1 MPRSGLSFVNKTNWL
16 ALKSLAPYLWDFKYR
31 VVVALALLSLAK
43 VANVTVPLVLK
54 DVVDSLAPKDQLL
67 VLPLALLL
75 GYGALRLCAVLF
87 AELRDVVFVKV
98 TRRAT
103 RRIALK
109 VFRHLHNL
117 SLRFH
122 LERHTGGISR
132 EIERGTRGIS
142 TLLTY
147 SLFSIIPV
155 ILEFSFVAAI
165 LLDRFDWRF
174 AAITFSA
181 VFLYLLYTFFV
192 SEWRMNI
199 RREANGWDTRSN
211 SHAVD
216 SLLNY
221 ETVKYFNNEEYEAR
235 RYDSFLREYERA
247 DVKTET
253 SLGLLNIGQSV
264 IIAIA
269 VTSLMILTS
278 QGVVAQ
284 NLTIGDLVL
293 VNGLLIQL
301 YIPLNFM
308 GMVYRE
314 IKQAFIDMN
323 NMFSL
328 LDTRRDIVDRSD
340 CVPMESSR
348 PSVEFKN
355 VSFSYDGKRHTLSD
369 VSFVIPFGKTVAV
382 VGESGS
388 GKTTL
393 ARLLFRLYDVDQGE
407 IRLDGTDIRN
417 YSQAS
422 YRKSIGVVPQDTV
435 LFNDTLGFNIR
446 YGNPSCNAD
455 DLDRVVCLA
464 QLEKFI
470 QSLPEGYETTVGER
484 GLKVSG
490 GEKQR
495 ISIARAILKDPPI
508 MVFDEA
514 TSSLDSGSERQIQL
528 ALDDVSKNRTTL
540 VIAHRLSTIIHAHE
554 IVVLDEG
561 KVIERGTHNNLLA
574 SGGRYAHM
582 WHIQQNNTQTGY

>member
-1 MPRSGLSFVNKTNWL
+1 MNKTNWL

-278 QGVVAQ
+278 KGVVAQ

-407 IRLDGTDIRN
+407 IRLDGKDIRN

-446 YGNPSCNAD
+446 YGNPSCNEE
-455 DLDRVVCLA
+455 DLDRVVRLA

-561 KVIERGTHNNLLA
+561 KVIERGTHNDLLE

-582 WHIQQNNTQTGY
+582 WHIQQNNTQTEN

>member
-1 MPRSGLSFVNKTNWL
+1 MNKTNWL

-75 GYGALRLCAVLF
+75 GYGALRFCAVLF

-278 QGVVAQ
+278 KGVVAQ

-328 LDTRRDIVDRSD
+328 LDTRQDVIDRSY

-355 VSFSYDGKRHTLSD
+355 VSFSYDSKRHTLSD

-407 IRLDGTDIRN
+407 IRLDGKDIRN

-446 YGNPSCNAD
+446 YGNPSCSEE
-455 DLDRVVCLA
+455 DLDRVVRLA

-582 WHIQQNNTQTGY
+582 WHIQQNNTQTEY

>member
-1 MPRSGLSFVNKTNWL
+1 MNKTNWL

-561 KVIERGTHNNLLA
+561 KVIERGTHNDLLE
-574 SGGRYAHM
+574 SGGRYAQM

>member
-1 MPRSGLSFVNKTNWL
+1 MNKTNWL
-16 ALKSLAPYLWDFKYR
+16 VLKSLAPYVWDFKYR
-31 VVVALALLSLAK
+31 VVAALVLLTLAK
-43 VANVTVPLVLK
+43 AANVTVPLVLK
-54 DVVDSLAPKDQLL
+54 EVVDSLAPKDQLL
-67 VLPLALLL
+67 LLPLALLL

-109 VFRHLHNL
+109 VFRHLHDL

-142 TLLTY
+142 TILTY

-155 ILEFSFVAAI
+155 ILEFGFVAAI

-181 VFLYLLYTFFV
+181 VFLYLVYTFFV

-235 RYDSFLREYERA
+235 RYDSFLQEYERA

-278 QGVVAQ
+278 QGVVSQ

-340 CVPMESSR
+340 CIPMESPR

-369 VSFVIPFGKTVAV
+369 VSFTIPFGKTVAV

-393 ARLLFRLYDVDQGE
+393 ARLLFRLYDVDEGV
-407 IRLDGTDIRN
+407 IHLDGIDIRN
-417 YSQAS
+417 YSQVS

-435 LFNDTLGFNIR
+435 LFNNTLGFNIR
-446 YGNPSCNAD
+446 YGDPACNSE
-455 DLDRVVCLA
+455 DLDRVVRLA

-495 ISIARAILKDPPI
+495 ISIARAILKNPPI

-528 ALDDVSKNRTTL
+528 ALDDVSKDRTTL

-554 IVVLDEG
+554 IVVLNAG
-561 KVIERGTHNNLLA
+561 KVIERGTHDDLLE

-582 WHIQQNNTQTGY
+582 WHMQQNNAQKKY

>member
-1 MPRSGLSFVNKTNWL
+1 MNKTNWL
-16 ALKSLAPYLWDFKYR
+16 VLKSLAPYVWDFKYR
-31 VVVALALLSLAK
+31 VVAALVLLTLAK
-43 VANVTVPLVLK
+43 AANVTVPLVLK
-54 DVVDSLAPKDQLL
+54 EVVDSLAPKDQLL
-67 VLPLALLL
+67 LLPLALLL

-109 VFRHLHNL
+109 VFRHLHDL

-155 ILEFSFVAAI
+155 ILEFGFVAAI

-181 VFLYLLYTFFV
+181 VFLYLVYTFFV

-235 RYDSFLREYERA
+235 RYDSFLQEYERA

-278 QGVVAQ
+278 QGVVSQ

-340 CVPMESSR
+340 CIPMESPR

-369 VSFVIPFGKTVAV
+369 VSFTIPFGKTVAV

-393 ARLLFRLYDVDQGE
+393 ARLLFRLYDVDEGA
-407 IRLDGTDIRN
+407 IHLDGIDIRN
-417 YSQAS
+417 YSQVS

-435 LFNDTLGFNIR
+435 LFNNTLGFNIR
-446 YGNPSCNAD
+446 YGDPACNSE
-455 DLDRVVCLA
+455 DLDRVVRLA

-495 ISIARAILKDPPI
+495 ISIARAILKNPPI

-528 ALDDVSKNRTTL
+528 ALDDVSKDRTTL

-554 IVVLDEG
+554 IVVLNAG
-561 KVIERGTHNNLLA
+561 KVIERGTHDDLLE
-574 SGGRYAHM
+574 SEGQYAYM
-582 WHIQQNNTQTGY
+582 WYMQQNNAQKKY

>member
-1 MPRSGLSFVNKTNWL
+1 MNKTSWL

-75 GYGALRLCAVLF
+75 GYGALRFCAVLF

-278 QGVVAQ
+278 KGVVAQ

-328 LDTRRDIVDRSD
+328 LDTRQDVIDRSD

-407 IRLDGTDIRN
+407 IRLDGKDIRN

-446 YGNPSCNAD
+446 YGNPSCNEE
-455 DLDRVVCLA
+455 DLDRVVRLA

-561 KVIERGTHNNLLA
+561 KVIERGTHNDLIE

-582 WHIQQNNTQTGY
+582 WHIQQNNTQTEN

>member
-1 MPRSGLSFVNKTNWL
+1 MNKTNWL

-43 VANVTVPLVLK
+43 VANVMVPLVLK

-278 QGVVAQ
+278 KGVVAQ

-328 LDTRRDIVDRSD
+328 LDTRQDVVDRSD

-407 IRLDGTDIRN
+407 IRLDGKDIRN

-446 YGNPSCNAD
+446 YGNPSCNEE
-455 DLDRVVCLA
+455 DLDRVVRLA

-561 KVIERGTHNNLLA
+561 KVIERGTHNDLLE

-582 WHIQQNNTQTGY
+582 WHIQQNNTQTEN

>member
-1 MPRSGLSFVNKTNWL
+1 MNKTNWL
-16 ALKSLAPYLWDFKYR
+16 VLKSLAPYVWDFKYR
-31 VVVALALLSLAK
+31 VVAALVLLTLAK
-43 VANVTVPLVLK
+43 AANVTVPLVLK
-54 DVVDSLAPKDQLL
+54 EVVDSLAPKDQLL
-67 VLPLALLL
+67 LLPLALLL

-109 VFRHLHNL
+109 VFRHLHDL

-142 TLLTY
+142 TILTY

-155 ILEFSFVAAI
+155 ILEFGFVAAI

-181 VFLYLLYTFFV
+181 VFLYLVYTFFV

-235 RYDSFLREYERA
+235 RYDSFLQEYERA

-278 QGVVAQ
+278 QGVVSQ

-340 CVPMESSR
+340 CIPMESPR

-369 VSFVIPFGKTVAV
+369 VSFTIPFGKTVAV

-393 ARLLFRLYDVDQGE
+393 ARLLFRLYDVDEGA
-407 IRLDGTDIRN
+407 IHLDGIDIRN
-417 YSQAS
+417 YSQVS

-435 LFNDTLGFNIR
+435 LFNNTLGFNIR
-446 YGNPSCNAD
+446 YGDPACNSE
-455 DLDRVVCLA
+455 DLDRVVRLA

-495 ISIARAILKDPPI
+495 ISIARAILKNPPI

-528 ALDDVSKNRTTL
+528 ALDDVSKDRTTL

-554 IVVLDEG
+554 IVVLDAG
-561 KVIERGTHNNLLA
+561 KVIERGTHEYLLE

-582 WHIQQNNTQTGY
+582 WHMQQNNAQKKY

>member
-1 MPRSGLSFVNKTNWL
+1 VNKTNWL

-122 LERHTGGISR
+122 LGRHTGGISR

-278 QGVVAQ
+278 KGVVAQ

-328 LDTRRDIVDRSD
+328 LDTRQDVVDRSD

-407 IRLDGTDIRN
+407 IRLDGKDIRN

-446 YGNPSCNAD
+446 YGNPSCNEE
-455 DLDRVVCLA
+455 DLDRVVRLA

-561 KVIERGTHNNLLA
+561 KVIERGTHNDLLE

-582 WHIQQNNTQTGY
+582 WHIQQNNTQTEN

>member
-1 MPRSGLSFVNKTNWL
+1 MNKTNWL
-16 ALKSLAPYLWDFKYR
+16 VLKSLAPYVWDFKYR
-31 VVVALALLSLAK
+31 VVAALVLLTLAK
-43 VANVTVPLVLK
+43 AANVTVPLVLK
-54 DVVDSLAPKDQLL
+54 EVVDSLAPKDQLL
-67 VLPLALLL
+67 LLPLALLL

-109 VFRHLHNL
+109 VFRHLHDL

-155 ILEFSFVAAI
+155 ILEFGFVAAI

-181 VFLYLLYTFFV
+181 VFLYLAYTFFV

-235 RYDSFLREYERA
+235 RYDSFLQEYERA

-278 QGVVAQ
+278 QGVVSQ

-340 CVPMESSR
+340 CIPMESPR

-369 VSFVIPFGKTVAV
+369 VSFTIPFGKTVAV

-393 ARLLFRLYDVDQGE
+393 ARLLFRLYDVDEGA
-407 IRLDGTDIRN
+407 IHLDGIDIRN
-417 YSQAS
+417 YSQVS

-435 LFNDTLGFNIR
+435 LFNNTLGFNIR
-446 YGNPSCNAD
+446 YGDPACNSE
-455 DLDRVVCLA
+455 DLDRVVRLA

-495 ISIARAILKDPPI
+495 ISIARAILKNPPI

-514 TSSLDSGSERQIQL
+514 TSSLDSESERQIQL
-528 ALDDVSKNRTTL
+528 ALDDVSKDRTTL

-554 IVVLDEG
+554 IVVLNAG
-561 KVIERGTHNNLLA
+561 KVTERGTHDDLLE

-582 WHIQQNNTQTGY
+582 WHMQQNNAQKKY

>member
-1 MPRSGLSFVNKTNWL
+1 MNKTNWL
-16 ALKSLAPYLWDFKYR
+16 ALKSLAPYVWEFKYR
-31 VVVALALLSLAK
+31 VVAALVLLTLAK

-54 DVVDSLAPKDQLL
+54 EVVDSLAPKDQLL
-67 VLPLALLL
+67 LLPLALLL
-75 GYGALRLCAVLF
+75 SYGGLRLCAVLF

-109 VFRHLHNL
+109 VFRHLHDL
-117 SLRFH
+117 SLKFH

-142 TLLTY
+142 ILLTY

-155 ILEFSFVAAI
+155 ILEFGFVAAI

-181 VFLYLLYTFFV
+181 VFLYLVYTFFV

-221 ETVKYFNNEEYEAR
+221 ETVKYFNNEEYEAQ
-235 RYDSFLREYERA
+235 RYDSFLQEYERA

-278 QGVVAQ
+278 QGVVSQ

-328 LDTRRDIVDRSD
+328 LDTRRDIVDRAD
-340 CVPMESSR
+340 CIPMKSST
-348 PSVEFKN
+348 PTIQFKN
-355 VSFSYDGKRHTLSD
+355 VSFSYDGKRETLSD
-369 VSFVIPFGKTVAV
+369 VSFFIPFGKTVAV

-393 ARLLFRLYDVDQGE
+393 ARLLFRLYDVDEGG
-407 IRLDGTDIRN
+407 IILDGVDVRH
-417 YSQAS
+417 YSQTS
-422 YRKSIGVVPQDTV
+422 YRKSVGVVPQDTV

-446 YGNPSCNAD
+446 YGDPSCKD
-455 DLDRVVCLA
+455 EDLDRVVRLA

-470 QSLPEGYETTVGER
+470 QSLPEGYGTTVGER

-495 ISIARAILKDPPI
+495 ISIARAILKNPPI
-508 MVFDEA
+508 MIFDEA

-554 IVVLDEG
+554 IIVLDSG
-561 KVIERGTHNNLLA
+561 KIVEQGTHDQLLERE
-574 SGGRYAHM
+574 GRYSRM
-582 WHIQQNNTQTGY
+582 WNLQQNNA

>member
-1 MPRSGLSFVNKTNWL
+1 MNKTNWL

-31 VVVALALLSLAK
+31 VVVALVLLSLAK

-582 WHIQQNNTQTGY
+582 WHIQQNNTQTEY

>member
-1 MPRSGLSFVNKTNWL
+1 MNKTNWL
-16 ALKSLAPYLWDFKYR
+16 ALKSLAPYVWEFKYR
-31 VVVALALLSLAK
+31 VVAALVLLTLAK

-54 DVVDSLAPKDQLL
+54 EVVDSLAPKDQLL
-67 VLPLALLL
+67 LLPLALLL
-75 GYGALRLCAVLF
+75 SYGGLRLCAVLF

-109 VFRHLHNL
+109 VFRHLHDL
-117 SLRFH
+117 SLKFH

-142 TLLTY
+142 ILLTY

-155 ILEFSFVAAI
+155 ILEFGFVAAI

-181 VFLYLLYTFFV
+181 VFLYLVYTFFV

-221 ETVKYFNNEEYEAR
+221 ETVKYFNNEEYEAQ
-235 RYDSFLREYERA
+235 RYDSFLQEYERA

-278 QGVVAQ
+278 QGVVSQ

-328 LDTRRDIVDRSD
+328 LDTRRDIVDRAD
-340 CVPMESSR
+340 CIPMKSST
-348 PSVEFKN
+348 PTIQFKN
-355 VSFSYDGKRHTLSD
+355 VSFSYDGKRETLSD
-369 VSFVIPFGKTVAV
+369 VSFFIPFGKTVAV

-393 ARLLFRLYDVDQGE
+393 ARLLFRLYDVDEGG
-407 IRLDGTDIRN
+407 IILDGVDVRH
-417 YSQAS
+417 YSQTS
-422 YRKSIGVVPQDTV
+422 YRKSVGVVPQDTV

-446 YGNPSCNAD
+446 YGDPSCKD
-455 DLDRVVCLA
+455 EDLDRVVRLA

-470 QSLPEGYETTVGER
+470 QSLPEGYGTTVGER

-508 MVFDEA
+508 MIFDEA

-554 IVVLDEG
+554 IIVLDSG
-561 KVIERGTHNNLLA
+561 KIVEQGTHDQLLERE
-574 SGGRYAHM
+574 GRYSRM
-582 WHIQQNNTQTGY
+582 WNLQRNNA

>member
-1 MPRSGLSFVNKTNWL
+1 VNKTNWL
-16 ALKSLAPYLWDFKYR
+16 VLKSLAPYVWDFKYR
-31 VVVALALLSLAK
+31 VVAALVLLTLAK

-54 DVVDSLAPKDQLL
+54 EVVDSLAPKDQLL
-67 VLPLALLL
+67 LLPLALLL

-109 VFRHLHNL
+109 VFRHLHDL

-155 ILEFSFVAAI
+155 ILEFGFVAAI

-181 VFLYLLYTFFV
+181 VFLYLAYTFFV

-235 RYDSFLREYERA
+235 RYDSFLQEYERA

-278 QGVVAQ
+278 QGVVSQ

-340 CVPMESSR
+340 CIPMESPR

-369 VSFVIPFGKTVAV
+369 VNFTIPFGKTVAV

-393 ARLLFRLYDVDQGE
+393 ARLLFRLYDVDEGA
-407 IRLDGTDIRN
+407 IHLDGIDIRN
-417 YSQAS
+417 YSQVS

-435 LFNDTLGFNIR
+435 LFNNTLGFNIR
-446 YGNPSCNAD
+446 YGDPACNSE
-455 DLDRVVCLA
+455 DLDRVVRLA

-495 ISIARAILKDPPI
+495 ISIARAILKNPPI

-514 TSSLDSGSERQIQL
+514 TSSLDSESERLIQL

-561 KVIERGTHNNLLA
+561 KVIERGTHNDLLE
-574 SGGRYAHM
+574 SGGRYAQM

>member
-1 MPRSGLSFVNKTNWL
+1 
-16 ALKSLAPYLWDFKYR
+16 
-31 VVVALALLSLAK
+31 
-43 VANVTVPLVLK
+43 
-54 DVVDSLAPKDQLL
+54 
-67 VLPLALLL
+67 
-75 GYGALRLCAVLF
+75 
-87 AELRDVVFVKV
+87 
-98 TRRAT
+98 
-103 RRIALK
+103 
-109 VFRHLHNL
+109 
-117 SLRFH
+117 
-122 LERHTGGISR
+122 
-132 EIERGTRGIS
+132 
-142 TLLTY
+142 
-147 SLFSIIPV
+147 
-155 ILEFSFVAAI
+155 VAAI

-181 VFLYLLYTFFV
+181 VFVYLVYTFFV

-235 RYDSFLREYERA
+235 RYDSFLQEYERA

-278 QGVVAQ
+278 QGVVSQ

-340 CVPMESSR
+340 CIPMESPR

-369 VSFVIPFGKTVAV
+369 VNFTIPFGKTVAV

-393 ARLLFRLYDVDQGE
+393 ARLLFRLYDVDEGA
-407 IRLDGTDIRN
+407 IHLDGIDIRN
-417 YSQAS
+417 YSQVS

-435 LFNDTLGFNIR
+435 LFNNTLGFNIR
-446 YGNPSCNAD
+446 YGDPACNSE
-455 DLDRVVCLA
+455 DLDRVVRLA

-495 ISIARAILKDPPI
+495 ISIARAILKNPPI

-528 ALDDVSKNRTTL
+528 ALDDVSKDRTTL

-554 IVVLDEG
+554 IVVLNAG
-561 KVIERGTHNNLLA
+561 KVTERGTHDDLLE

-582 WHIQQNNTQTGY
+582 WHMQQNNAQKKY

>member
-1 MPRSGLSFVNKTNWL
+1 MNKTNWL

-407 IRLDGTDIRN
+407 IRLDGMDIRN

-446 YGNPSCNAD
+446 YGNPACNAD

-561 KVIERGTHNNLLA
+561 KVIERGTHNDLLE
-574 SGGRYAHM
+574 SGGRYAQM

>member
-1 MPRSGLSFVNKTNWL
+1 MNKTNWL

-43 VANVTVPLVLK
+43 VANVMVPLVLK

-122 LERHTGGISR
+122 LGRHTGGISR

-278 QGVVAQ
+278 KGVVAQ

-328 LDTRRDIVDRSD
+328 LDTRQDVVDRSD

-407 IRLDGTDIRN
+407 IRLDGKDIRN

-446 YGNPSCNAD
+446 YGNPSCNEE
-455 DLDRVVCLA
+455 DLDRVVRLA

-528 ALDDVSKNRTTL
+528 ALDVVSKNRTTL

-554 IVVLDEG
+554 IVVLNEG
-561 KVIERGTHNNLLA
+561 KVIERGTHNDLLE

-582 WHIQQNNTQTGY
+582 WHIQQNNTQTEN

>member
-1 MPRSGLSFVNKTNWL
+1 MNKTNWL
-16 ALKSLAPYLWDFKYR
+16 VLKSLAPYVWDFKYR
-31 VVVALALLSLAK
+31 VVAALVLLTLAK
-43 VANVTVPLVLK
+43 AANVTVPLVLK
-54 DVVDSLAPKDQLL
+54 EVVDSLAPKDQLL
-67 VLPLALLL
+67 LLPLALLL
-75 GYGALRLCAVLF
+75 GYGVLRLCAVLF

-109 VFRHLHNL
+109 VFRHLHDL

-142 TLLTY
+142 TILTY

-155 ILEFSFVAAI
+155 ILEFGFVAAI

-181 VFLYLLYTFFV
+181 VFLYLVYTFFV

-235 RYDSFLREYERA
+235 RYDSFLQEYERA

-278 QGVVAQ
+278 QGVVSQ

-340 CVPMESSR
+340 CIPMESPR

-369 VSFVIPFGKTVAV
+369 VSFTIPFGKTVAV

-393 ARLLFRLYDVDQGE
+393 ARLLFRLYDVDEGA
-407 IRLDGTDIRN
+407 IHLDGIDIRN
-417 YSQAS
+417 YSQVS

-435 LFNDTLGFNIR
+435 LFNNTLGFNIR
-446 YGNPSCNAD
+446 YGDPACNSE
-455 DLDRVVCLA
+455 DLDRVVRLA

-495 ISIARAILKDPPI
+495 ISIARAILKNPPI

-528 ALDDVSKNRTTL
+528 ALDDVSKDRTTL

-554 IVVLDEG
+554 IVVLNAG
-561 KVIERGTHNNLLA
+561 KVTERGTHDDLLE

-582 WHIQQNNTQTGY
+582 WHMQQNNAQKKY

>member
-1 MPRSGLSFVNKTNWL
+1 MNKTSWL

-75 GYGALRLCAVLF
+75 GYGALRFCAVLF

-122 LERHTGGISR
+122 LERYTGGISR

-278 QGVVAQ
+278 KGVVAQ

-328 LDTRRDIVDRSD
+328 LDTREDVIDRSD

-407 IRLDGTDIRN
+407 IRLDGKDIRN

-446 YGNPSCNAD
+446 YGNPSCNEE
-455 DLDRVVCLA
+455 DLDRVVRLA

-561 KVIERGTHNNLLA
+561 KVIERGTHNDLLE

-582 WHIQQNNTQTGY
+582 WHIQQNNTQTEN

>member
-1 MPRSGLSFVNKTNWL
+1 MPRSGLSLVNKTNWL

-31 VVVALALLSLAK
+31 VVVALVLLSLAK

-582 WHIQQNNTQTGY
+582 WHIQQNNTQTEY

>member
-1 MPRSGLSFVNKTNWL
+1 VNKTNWL
-16 ALKSLAPYLWDFKYR
+16 VLKSLAPYVWDFKYR
-31 VVVALALLSLAK
+31 VVAALVLLTLAK
-43 VANVTVPLVLK
+43 AANVTVPLVLK
-54 DVVDSLAPKDQLL
+54 EVVDSLAPKDQLL
-67 VLPLALLL
+67 LLPLALLL

-109 VFRHLHNL
+109 VFRHLHDL

-142 TLLTY
+142 TILTY

-155 ILEFSFVAAI
+155 ILEFGFVAAI

-181 VFLYLLYTFFV
+181 VFLYLVYTFFV

-235 RYDSFLREYERA
+235 RYDSFLQEYERA

-278 QGVVAQ
+278 QGVVSQ

-340 CVPMESSR
+340 CIPMESPR

-369 VSFVIPFGKTVAV
+369 VSFTIPFGKTVAV

-393 ARLLFRLYDVDQGE
+393 ARLLFRLYDVDEGA
-407 IRLDGTDIRN
+407 IHLDGIDIRN
-417 YSQAS
+417 YSQVS
-422 YRKSIGVVPQDTV
+422 YRKSIGVVPQDTI
-435 LFNDTLGFNIR
+435 LFNNTLGFNIR
-446 YGNPSCNAD
+446 YGDPACNSE
-455 DLDRVVCLA
+455 DLDRVVRLA

-495 ISIARAILKDPPI
+495 ISIARAILKNPPI

-514 TSSLDSGSERQIQL
+514 TSSLDSESERQIQL
-528 ALDDVSKNRTTL
+528 ALDDVSKDRTTL

-554 IVVLDEG
+554 IVVLNAG
-561 KVIERGTHNNLLA
+561 KVTERGTHDDLLE

-582 WHIQQNNTQTGY
+582 WHMQQNNAQKKY

>member
-1 MPRSGLSFVNKTNWL
+1 VNKTNWL
-16 ALKSLAPYLWDFKYR
+16 VLKSLAPYVWDFKYR
-31 VVVALALLSLAK
+31 VVAALVLLTLAK
-43 VANVTVPLVLK
+43 AANVTVPLVLK
-54 DVVDSLAPKDQLL
+54 EVVDSLAPKDQLL
-67 VLPLALLL
+67 LLPLALLL

-109 VFRHLHNL
+109 VFRHLHDL

-142 TLLTY
+142 TILTY

-155 ILEFSFVAAI
+155 ILEFGFVAAI

-181 VFLYLLYTFFV
+181 VFLYLVYTFFV

-235 RYDSFLREYERA
+235 RYDSFLQEYERA

-278 QGVVAQ
+278 QGVVSQ

-340 CVPMESSR
+340 CIPMESPR

-369 VSFVIPFGKTVAV
+369 VSFTIPFGKTVAV

-393 ARLLFRLYDVDQGE
+393 ARLLFRLYDVDEGA
-407 IRLDGTDIRN
+407 IHLDGIDIRN
-417 YSQAS
+417 YSQVS

-435 LFNDTLGFNIR
+435 LFNNTLGFNIR
-446 YGNPSCNAD
+446 YGDPACNSD
-455 DLDRVVCLA
+455 DLDRVVRLA

-495 ISIARAILKDPPI
+495 ISIARAILKNPPI

-514 TSSLDSGSERQIQL
+514 TSSLDSESERQIQL
-528 ALDDVSKNRTTL
+528 ALDDVSKDRTTL

-554 IVVLDEG
+554 IVVLNAG
-561 KVIERGTHNNLLA
+561 KVTERGTHDDLLE

-582 WHIQQNNTQTGY
+582 WHMQQNNAQKKY

>member
-1 MPRSGLSFVNKTNWL
+1 MNKTNWL

-75 GYGALRLCAVLF
+75 GYGELRFCAVLF

-278 QGVVAQ
+278 KGVVAQ

-328 LDTRRDIVDRSD
+328 LDTRQDVVDRSD

-407 IRLDGTDIRN
+407 IRLDGKDIRN

-446 YGNPSCNAD
+446 YGNPSCSEE
-455 DLDRVVCLA
+455 DLDRVVRLA

-561 KVIERGTHNNLLA
+561 KVIERGTHNDLLE
-574 SGGRYAHM
+574 SGGRYAQM

>member
-1 MPRSGLSFVNKTNWL
+1 MNKTNWL
-16 ALKSLAPYLWDFKYR
+16 VLKSLAPYVWDFKYR
-31 VVVALALLSLAK
+31 VVAALVLLTLAK
-43 VANVTVPLVLK
+43 AANVTVPLVLK
-54 DVVDSLAPKDQLL
+54 EVVDSLAPKDQLL
-67 VLPLALLL
+67 LLPLALLL

-109 VFRHLHNL
+109 VFRHLHDL

-142 TLLTY
+142 TILTY

-155 ILEFSFVAAI
+155 ILEFGFVAAI

-181 VFLYLLYTFFV
+181 VFLYLVYTFFV

-235 RYDSFLREYERA
+235 RYDSFLQEYERA

-278 QGVVAQ
+278 QGVVSQ

-340 CVPMESSR
+340 CIPMESPR
-348 PSVEFKN
+348 PSVKFKN

-369 VSFVIPFGKTVAV
+369 VSFTIPFGKTVAV

-393 ARLLFRLYDVDQGE
+393 ARLLFRLYDVDEGA
-407 IRLDGTDIRN
+407 IHLDGIDIRK
-417 YSQAS
+417 YSQVS

-435 LFNDTLGFNIR
+435 LFNNTLGFNIR
-446 YGNPSCNAD
+446 YGDPACNSE
-455 DLDRVVCLA
+455 DLDRVVRLA

-495 ISIARAILKDPPI
+495 ISIARAILKNPPI

-514 TSSLDSGSERQIQL
+514 TSSLDSESERQIQL
-528 ALDDVSKNRTTL
+528 ALDDVSKDRTTL

-554 IVVLDEG
+554 IVVLNAG
-561 KVIERGTHNNLLA
+561 KVTERGTHDDLLE

-582 WHIQQNNTQTGY
+582 WHMQQNNAQKKY

>member
-1 MPRSGLSFVNKTNWL
+1 MNKTSWL

-75 GYGALRLCAVLF
+75 GYGVLRFCAVLF

-278 QGVVAQ
+278 KGVVAQ

-328 LDTRRDIVDRSD
+328 LDTRQDVIDRSD

-407 IRLDGTDIRN
+407 IRLDGKDIRN

-446 YGNPSCNAD
+446 YGNPSCNEE
-455 DLDRVVCLA
+455 DLDRVVRLA

-561 KVIERGTHNNLLA
+561 KVIERGTHNDLLE

-582 WHIQQNNTQTGY
+582 WHIQQNNTQTEN

>member
-1 MPRSGLSFVNKTNWL
+1 VNKTNWL
-16 ALKSLAPYLWDFKYR
+16 VLKSLAPYVWDFKYR
-31 VVVALALLSLAK
+31 VVAALVLLTLAK
-43 VANVTVPLVLK
+43 AANVTVPLVLK
-54 DVVDSLAPKDQLL
+54 EVVDSLAPKDQLL
-67 VLPLALLL
+67 LLPLALLL

-109 VFRHLHNL
+109 VFRHLHDL

-155 ILEFSFVAAI
+155 ILEFGFVAAI

-181 VFLYLLYTFFV
+181 VFLYLVYTFFV

-235 RYDSFLREYERA
+235 RYDSFLQEYERA

-278 QGVVAQ
+278 QGVVSQ

-340 CVPMESSR
+340 CIPMESPR

-369 VSFVIPFGKTVAV
+369 VSFTIPFGKTVAV

-393 ARLLFRLYDVDQGE
+393 ARLLFRLYDVDEGA
-407 IRLDGTDIRN
+407 IHLDGIDIRN
-417 YSQAS
+417 YSQVS

-435 LFNDTLGFNIR
+435 LFNNTLGFNIR
-446 YGNPSCNAD
+446 YGDPACNSE
-455 DLDRVVCLA
+455 DLDRVVRLA

-495 ISIARAILKDPPI
+495 ISIARAILKNPPI

-514 TSSLDSGSERQIQL
+514 TSSLDSESERQIQL
-528 ALDDVSKNRTTL
+528 ALDDVSKDRTTL

-554 IVVLDEG
+554 IVVLNAG
-561 KVIERGTHNNLLA
+561 KVTERGTHDDLLE

-582 WHIQQNNTQTGY
+582 WHMQQNNAQKKY

>member
-1 MPRSGLSFVNKTNWL
+1 MNKTNWL
-16 ALKSLAPYLWDFKYR
+16 VLKSLAPYVWDFKYR
-31 VVVALALLSLAK
+31 VVAALVLLTLAK
-43 VANVTVPLVLK
+43 AANVTVPLVLK
-54 DVVDSLAPKDQLL
+54 EVVDSLAPKDQLL
-67 VLPLALLL
+67 LLPLALLL

-109 VFRHLHNL
+109 VFRHLHDL

-142 TLLTY
+142 TILTY

-155 ILEFSFVAAI
+155 ILEFGFVAAI

-181 VFLYLLYTFFV
+181 VFLYLVYTFFV

-235 RYDSFLREYERA
+235 RYDSFLQEYERA

-278 QGVVAQ
+278 QGVVSQ

-340 CVPMESSR
+340 CIPMESPR

-369 VSFVIPFGKTVAV
+369 VSFTIPFGKTVAV

-393 ARLLFRLYDVDQGE
+393 ARLLFRLYDVDEGA
-407 IRLDGTDIRN
+407 IHLDGIDIRN
-417 YSQAS
+417 YSQVS

-435 LFNDTLGFNIR
+435 LFNNTLGFNIR
-446 YGNPSCNAD
+446 YGDPACNSE
-455 DLDRVVCLA
+455 DLDRVVRLA

-495 ISIARAILKDPPI
+495 ISIARAILKNPPI

-528 ALDDVSKNRTTL
+528 ALDDVSKDRTTL

-554 IVVLDEG
+554 IVVLNAG
-561 KVIERGTHNNLLA
+561 KVTERGTHDDLLE

-582 WHIQQNNTQTGY
+582 WHMQQNNAQKKY

>member
-1 MPRSGLSFVNKTNWL
+1 MNKTSWL

-278 QGVVAQ
+278 KGVVAQ

-328 LDTRRDIVDRSD
+328 LDTRQDVIDRSD

-407 IRLDGTDIRN
+407 IRLDGKDIRN

-446 YGNPSCNAD
+446 YGNPSCNEE
-455 DLDRVVCLA
+455 DLDRVVRLA

-561 KVIERGTHNNLLA
+561 KVIERGTHNDLLE

-582 WHIQQNNTQTGY
+582 WHIQQNNTQTEN

>member
-1 MPRSGLSFVNKTNWL
+1 VNKTNWL
-16 ALKSLAPYLWDFKYR
+16 VLKSLAPYVWDFKYR
-31 VVVALALLSLAK
+31 VVAALVLLTLAK
-43 VANVTVPLVLK
+43 AANVTVPLVLK
-54 DVVDSLAPKDQLL
+54 EVVDSLAPKDQLL
-67 VLPLALLL
+67 LLPLALLL
-75 GYGALRLCAVLF
+75 GYGVLRLCAVLF

-109 VFRHLHNL
+109 VFRHLHDL

-142 TLLTY
+142 TILTY

-155 ILEFSFVAAI
+155 ILEFGFVAAI

-181 VFLYLLYTFFV
+181 VFLYLVYTFFV

-235 RYDSFLREYERA
+235 RYDSFLQEYERA

-278 QGVVAQ
+278 QGVVSQ

-340 CVPMESSR
+340 CIPMESLR
-348 PSVEFKN
+348 PSVEFKK

-369 VSFVIPFGKTVAV
+369 VSFTIPFGKTVAV

-393 ARLLFRLYDVDQGE
+393 ARLLFRLYDVDEGA
-407 IRLDGTDIRN
+407 IHLDGIDIRN
-417 YSQAS
+417 YSQVS

-435 LFNDTLGFNIR
+435 LFNNTLGFNIR
-446 YGNPSCNAD
+446 YGDPACNSE
-455 DLDRVVCLA
+455 DLDRVVRLA

-495 ISIARAILKDPPI
+495 ISIARAILKNPPI

-514 TSSLDSGSERQIQL
+514 TSSLDSESERQIQL
-528 ALDDVSKNRTTL
+528 ALDDVSKDRTTL

-554 IVVLDEG
+554 IVVLNAG
-561 KVIERGTHNNLLA
+561 KVTERGTHDDLLE

-582 WHIQQNNTQTGY
+582 WHMQQNNAQKKY

>member
-1 MPRSGLSFVNKTNWL
+1 MNKTSWL

-278 QGVVAQ
+278 KGVVAQ

-328 LDTRRDIVDRSD
+328 LDTRQDVIDRSY

-407 IRLDGTDIRN
+407 IRLDGKDIRN

-446 YGNPSCNAD
+446 YGNPSCSEE
-455 DLDRVVCLA
+455 DLDRVVRLA

-561 KVIERGTHNNLLA
+561 KVIERGTHNDLLE

-582 WHIQQNNTQTGY
+582 WHIQQNNTQTEN

>member
-1 MPRSGLSFVNKTNWL
+1 MNKTNWL
-16 ALKSLAPYLWDFKYR
+16 VLKSLAPYVWDFKYR
-31 VVVALALLSLAK
+31 VVAALVLLTLAK
-43 VANVTVPLVLK
+43 AANVTVPLVLK
-54 DVVDSLAPKDQLL
+54 EVVDSLAPKDQLL
-67 VLPLALLL
+67 LLPLALLL

-109 VFRHLHNL
+109 VFRHLHDL

-155 ILEFSFVAAI
+155 ILEFGFVAAI
-165 LLDRFDWRF
+165 LLDLFDWRF

-181 VFLYLLYTFFV
+181 VFLYLVYTFFV

-235 RYDSFLREYERA
+235 RYDSFLQEYERA

-278 QGVVAQ
+278 QGVVSQ

-340 CVPMESSR
+340 CIPMESPR

-369 VSFVIPFGKTVAV
+369 VSFTIPFGKTVAV

-393 ARLLFRLYDVDQGE
+393 ARLLFRLYDVDEGA
-407 IRLDGTDIRN
+407 IHLDGIDIRN
-417 YSQAS
+417 YSQVS

-435 LFNDTLGFNIR
+435 LFNNTLGFNIR
-446 YGNPSCNAD
+446 YGDPACNSE
-455 DLDRVVCLA
+455 DLDRVVRLA

-495 ISIARAILKDPPI
+495 ISIARAILKNPPI

-514 TSSLDSGSERQIQL
+514 TSSLDSESERQIQL
-528 ALDDVSKNRTTL
+528 ALDDVSKDRTTL

-554 IVVLDEG
+554 IVVLNAG
-561 KVIERGTHNNLLA
+561 KVTERGTHDDLLE

-582 WHIQQNNTQTGY
+582 WHMQQNNAQKKY

>member
-1 MPRSGLSFVNKTNWL
+1 VNKTNWL
-16 ALKSLAPYLWDFKYR
+16 VLKSLAPYVWDFKYR
-31 VVVALALLSLAK
+31 VVAALVLLTLAK
-43 VANVTVPLVLK
+43 AANVTVPLVLK
-54 DVVDSLAPKDQLL
+54 EVVDSLAPKDQLL
-67 VLPLALLL
+67 LLPLALLL

-109 VFRHLHNL
+109 VFRHLHDL

-142 TLLTY
+142 TILTY

-155 ILEFSFVAAI
+155 ILEFGFVAAI

-181 VFLYLLYTFFV
+181 VFLYLAYTFFV

-235 RYDSFLREYERA
+235 RYDSFLQEYERA

-278 QGVVAQ
+278 QGVVSQ

-340 CVPMESSR
+340 CISMESPR

-369 VSFVIPFGKTVAV
+369 VSFTIPFGKTVAV

-393 ARLLFRLYDVDQGE
+393 ARLLFRLYDVDEGA
-407 IRLDGTDIRN
+407 IHLDGIDIRN
-417 YSQAS
+417 YSQVS

-435 LFNDTLGFNIR
+435 LFNNTLGFNIR
-446 YGNPSCNAD
+446 YGDPACNSE
-455 DLDRVVCLA
+455 DLDRVVRLA

-495 ISIARAILKDPPI
+495 ISIARAILKNPPI

-514 TSSLDSGSERQIQL
+514 TSSLDSESERLIQL
-528 ALDDVSKNRTTL
+528 ALDDVSKDRTTL

-554 IVVLDEG
+554 IVVLNAG
-561 KVIERGTHNNLLA
+561 KVTERGTHDDLLE

-582 WHIQQNNTQTGY
+582 WHMQQNNAQKKY

>member
-1 MPRSGLSFVNKTNWL
+1 MNKTNWL

-31 VVVALALLSLAK
+31 VVVALVLLSLAK

-253 SLGLLNIGQSV
+253 SLGLLNIGQSI

-455 DLDRVVCLA
+455 DLDRVVRLA

-561 KVIERGTHNNLLA
+561 KVIERGTHNDLLE
-574 SGGRYAHM
+574 SGGRYAQM

>member
-1 MPRSGLSFVNKTNWL
+1 MNKTNWL
-16 ALKSLAPYLWDFKYR
+16 VLKSLAPYVWDFKYR
-31 VVVALALLSLAK
+31 VVAALVLLTLAK
-43 VANVTVPLVLK
+43 AANVTVPLVLK
-54 DVVDSLAPKDQLL
+54 EVVDSLAPKDQLL
-67 VLPLALLL
+67 LLPLALLL

-109 VFRHLHNL
+109 VFRHLHDL

-142 TLLTY
+142 TILTY

-155 ILEFSFVAAI
+155 ILEFGFVAAI

-181 VFLYLLYTFFV
+181 VFLYLVYTFFV

-235 RYDSFLREYERA
+235 RYDSFLQEYERA

-278 QGVVAQ
+278 QGVVSQ

-340 CVPMESSR
+340 CIPMESPR

-369 VSFVIPFGKTVAV
+369 VSFTVPFGKTVAV

-393 ARLLFRLYDVDQGE
+393 ARLLFRLYDVDEGA
-407 IRLDGTDIRN
+407 IHLDGIDIRN
-417 YSQAS
+417 YSQVS

-435 LFNDTLGFNIR
+435 LFNNTLGFNIR
-446 YGNPSCNAD
+446 YGDPTCNSE
-455 DLDRVVCLA
+455 DLDRVVRLA

-495 ISIARAILKDPPI
+495 ISIARAILKNPPI
-508 MVFDEA
+508 MIFDEA

-528 ALDDVSKNRTTL
+528 ALDDVSKDRTTL

-554 IVVLDEG
+554 IVVLNAG
-561 KVIERGTHNNLLA
+561 KVIERGTHDDLLE
-574 SGGRYAHM
+574 SEGRYAHM
-582 WHIQQNNTQTGY
+582 WHMQQNNAQKKY

>member
-1 MPRSGLSFVNKTNWL
+1 VNKTNWL
-16 ALKSLAPYLWDFKYR
+16 VLKSLAPYVWDFKYR
-31 VVVALALLSLAK
+31 VVAALVLLTLAK
-43 VANVTVPLVLK
+43 AANVTVPLVLK
-54 DVVDSLAPKDQLL
+54 EVVDSLAPKDQLL
-67 VLPLALLL
+67 LLPLALLL

-109 VFRHLHNL
+109 VFRHLHDL

-142 TLLTY
+142 TILTY

-155 ILEFSFVAAI
+155 ILEFGFVAAI

-181 VFLYLLYTFFV
+181 VFLYLVYTFFV

-235 RYDSFLREYERA
+235 RYDSFLQEYERA

-278 QGVVAQ
+278 QGVVSQ

-340 CVPMESSR
+340 CIPMESPR
-348 PSVEFKN
+348 PSVEFKK

-369 VSFVIPFGKTVAV
+369 VSFTIPFGKTVAV

-393 ARLLFRLYDVDQGE
+393 ARLLFRLYDVDEGA
-407 IRLDGTDIRN
+407 IHLDGIDIRN
-417 YSQAS
+417 YSQVS

-435 LFNDTLGFNIR
+435 LFNNTLGFNIR
-446 YGNPSCNAD
+446 YGDPACNSE
-455 DLDRVVCLA
+455 DLDRVVRLA

-495 ISIARAILKDPPI
+495 ISIARAILKNPPI

-514 TSSLDSGSERQIQL
+514 TSSLDSESERQIQL
-528 ALDDVSKNRTTL
+528 ALDDVSKDRTTL

-554 IVVLDEG
+554 IVVLNAG
-561 KVIERGTHNNLLA
+561 KVTERGTHDDLLE

-582 WHIQQNNTQTGY
+582 WHMQQNNAQKKY